1 MYVLEK
7 EKEQSRIRKR
17 VTTFHRWKCVKQTS
31 RLILHGADKTVSRL
45 REYFSRYP
53 RGIHNARLSRN
64 LIHSHR
70 KMIRN
75 LIKTAIYSLH
85 QA

>member
-45 REYFSRYP
+45 
-53 RGIHNARLSRN
+53 
-64 LIHSHR
+64 
-70 KMIRN
+70 
-75 LIKTAIYSLH
+75 
-85 QA
+85 